1 MKTNMMHT
9 LLISGP
15 GIIGSFFIVLLIILV
30 LLTIIGIVYLYINSK
45 TKERLALIEKGMD
58 PNLAKSD
65 FLTQVGIIGAGLAAG
80 LILGDYLPTK
90 YGYGPL
96 VGIIVAGIII
106 TCYNIYKRNK
116 EEKNSGKRN
125 N

>member
-1 MKTNMMHT
+1 M
-9 LLISGP
+9 
-15 GIIGSFFIVLLIILV
+15 
-30 LLTIIGIVYLYINSK
+30 TIIGIVYIYINSK

-58 PNLAKSD
+58 PNLARSD
-65 FLTQVGIIGAGLAAG
+65 FLSQVGVIGAGLAIG

-96 VGIIVAGIII
+96 VGIIVAGISV
-106 TCYNIYKRNK
+106 TVYNVYKRNK
-116 EEKNSGKRN
+116 AEKNKAGRN